1 MEKTK
6 TIQRP
11 RLTMADPLSFLQLL
25 EQHHQLDFLLSSPHI
40 NEEDTEELKH
50 IWNSLKVREESK
62 FDAIIGVI
70 KECDQRIDSLEK
82 TIKEQKNNQDYWKN
96 KRNNIIN
103 IVKIAYEKQLISSKP
118 TGNKYQA
125 TIKHTKSKL
134 IDNFEKWSKKEKE
147 KFGLR
152 KKTPIKRIAD
162 NKTLQIKEEEL
173 PDKNQIRKTIT
184 NSPKNAPKPAI
195 LIQRVSLL
203 YGLRKRINKG
213 I

>member
-1 MEKTK
+1 
-6 TIQRP
+6 
-11 RLTMADPLSFLQLL
+11 MADPVSFIRLL
-25 EQHHQLDFLLSSPHI
+25 EQHHQLDFLLKSPHI
-40 NEEDTEELKH
+40 NEEDTEELQH

-82 TIKEQKNNQDYWKN
+82 AIKEQKNNQDYWKN

-103 IVKIAYEKQLISSKP
+103 IVKVAYEKQLISSKP

-134 IDNFEKWSKKEKE
+134 IDNFEKWTKKEKE
-147 KFGLR
+147 KFGLK
-152 KKTPIKRIAD
+152 KKTTIKRIID
-162 NKTLQIKEEEL
+162 NKTLQVKEEEL
-173 PDKNQIRKTIT
+173 PDKEQIRKTIT